1 VRVGGLIRVSTD
13 EQAQGGYSLDAQR
26 AAILRYCAGQ
36 GWDEPGFYVES
47 VSGWTDDIARR
58 PVFSRLLDDARS
70 GAVEAIVVWKLDR
83 FARNLIVAVRELND
97 LHRRGV
103 RFVSLTESIDL
114 GSPFGRAM
122 AAIIAIFAELASDQT
137 SERTSFGLAQ
147 KRAGGL
153 HIGGVPYGAVRVEG
167 RLVVDPARAGDL
179 AALLALC
186 AHSGIDRVA
195 QELNARAIPAARGG
209 RWHGASVREVVLH
222 GAWLADQPDPWP
234 DRWRAAAAR
243 PPLPPVRGDRRVRML
258 SGLMRCGACGGRIG
272 YRPANRSAG
281 QADDYTI
288 CRNWGARPGGYRC
301 PNRRCGVSI
310 YHAQVVEQVAGL
322 PDLRG
327 RRRRHTDT
335 GAARAELAERRVRL
349 GERYSDLTVTREE
362 YRRELAAIQ
371 AAEARLPPAGGAWE
385 ALGEAM
391 WAGQRAFASWPAW
404 AQNEFLRLYCDEV
417 TIAGRLATVVWNAD
431 IRALM
436 GAPGVSQSQ

>member
-1 VRVGGLIRVSTD
+1 MRPAGYVRVSSQ
-13 EQAQGGYSLDAQR
+13 EQSEGYSLDGQER
-26 AAILRYCAGQ
+26 AIRAFCASR
-36 GWDEPGFYVES
+36 GWAEPVLYREPGQS
-47 VSGWTDDIARR
+47 AWTDDIAKR
-58 PVFSRLLDDARS
+58 PVFSAML
-70 GAVEAIVVWKLDR
+70 EAAYAGEFDVLICWKLDR
-83 FARNLIVAVRELND
+83 WARNVIVCLQSLRTLTARNI
-97 LHRRGV
+97 G
-103 RFVSLTESIDL
+103 FVSLTENLDL
-114 GSPFGRAM
+114 TSSFGRAM

-153 HIGGVPYGAVRVEG
+153 HVGGVPYGAVRVEG
-167 RLVVDPARAGDL
+167 RLRIDPARAGDL

-222 GAWLADQPDPWP
+222 GAWLADQPEPWP

-243 PPLPPVRGDRRVRML
+243 PPLPPVRGDRQIRML
-258 SGLMRCGACGGRIG
+258 SGLMRCAACGGRIG
-272 YRPANRSAG
+272 YRPANRAAG

-288 CRNWGARPGGYRC
+288 CRNWRARPEGYRC

-310 YHAQVVEQVAGL
+310 YHAQVHAQVAAL

-335 GAARAELAERRVRL
+335 AGARAALAERRVRL

-362 YRRELAAIQ
+362 YRRELAAIL
-371 AAEARLPPAGGAWE
+371 AAEARLPPDGGAWE

-391 WAGQRAFASWPAW
+391 WAGRRAFAGWPAW
-404 AQNEFLRLYCDEV
+404 AQNEFLRLYCEEV
-417 TIAGRLATVVWNAD
+417 TIDGRRATVAWNAD
-431 IRALM
+431 VRALM
-436 GAPGVSQSQ
+436 GAPRV